1 MNRVVITGLG
11 VISPVGNNT
20 TAFWDSIINGKSGA
34 GPITFFD
41 PTNFPTKIAS
51 EVKSFDPSGCIN
63 PKELK
68 RMERF
73 IQFAICA
80 SKMAIQDAGLDLEK
94 EDKNTIGVLVG
105 SGIGGLPIMEE
116 QMRVLIE
123 KGPSKVTPFFI
134 PMLIPGMA
142 SGLISIYYGLK
153 GPNFCCGSGCASGNH
168 SIGQAFR
175 TIRYGDA
182 RVMVAGGTESC
193 ITQLGVAGFCALKAL
208 TTKNDQ
214 PEKASRPFDKERDGF
229 LIGEGAGIVILED
242 IENARKRNAKIY
254 AEVIGYGASSDA
266 YHITAPD
273 PLGDG
278 AFRCMKSAL
287 NDAKLAPEEVVYI
300 NAHGTSTQLNDKIET
315 IAVKKVF
322 GDYAKKV
329 AISSTKSMIGHLLGA
344 AAGVELIASV
354 LSIYHSV
361 IPPTINYEYP
371 DPDCDLDYVPNT
383 ARRRDVKIA
392 MSNSFGFGG
401 HNASIVL
408 RKI

>member
-51 EVKSFDPSGCIN
+51 EVKGFDPSGCIN

-153 GPNFCCGSGCASGNH
+153 GPSFCCASACASGNH